1 MADIEDILNDVSR
14 DPRDPFAGYD
24 EQYASARG
32 AIHPG
37 QADLQALTRAWIN
50 ERGTTEL
57 LPYIP
62 LHFHFTLT
70 SLTVSSW
77 PQDGLIERITALIKA
92 QISTVEEM
100 TGDMDP
106 KTNFGLIIIQTE
118 VERWKFLIRSYLRA
132 RIAKIDKHTLYY
144 LSTPELQERLSEM
157 ETAYATRHQALLHGH
172 YLSSFLGAFPES
184 LQNLNDTAGGI
195 SMIDGPDEDGAVF
208 VRGLGGRGE
217 DSVLVLG
224 RGRDGDGTIEVRRG
238 EVVVARWSDVR
249 EHVERGEMELV

>member
-1 MADIEDILNDVSR
+1 MDDIADILNDVSR
-14 DPRDPFAGYD
+14 NPRDPFADYD
-24 EQYASARG
+24 AQYASAGRSR
-32 AIHPG
+32 IQSG

-50 ERGTTEL
+50 ERGTAEL
-57 LPYIP
+57 LP
-62 LHFHFTLT
+62 
-70 SLTVSSW
+70 W
-77 PQDGLIERITALIKA
+77 PRDGLIDRVTALIKA

-144 LSTPELQERLSEM
+144 LSTPELQGRLSEV
-157 ETAYATRHQALLHGH
+157 ETAYATRHQSLLHNH
-172 YLSSFLGAFPES
+172 YLSSFLSSFPTQ

-195 SMIDGPDEDGAVF
+195 SMIGGPDEDGAVF

-217 DSVLVLG
+217 DSVVIRA
-224 RGRDGDGTIEVRRG
+224 RGRDGDGEIEVSRG
-238 EVVVARWSDVR
+238 EVVVARWADVR
-249 EHVERGEMELV
+249 EHVEMGEMELV